1 MIFHYSNPNAPNS
14 DSEILWNVL
23 SETYLTT
30 KNSPQI
36 PPTFVAHDNKRKSN
50 LGGVKTSKVDEVKAI
65 RICKGPSP
73 NLDLSFLKVIVLFI
87 IDFPAC
93 LSCLVHTLL
102 DLPVLIMQVIRAP
115 SPNDQWANWPPSIFS
130 EPSLEID
137 YHTIGVWTELF
148 IVHDHCFAHWELNS
162 QRGVDR

>member
-36 PPTFVAHDNKRKSN
+36 PPTFVDMTIRESPTW
-50 LGGVKTSKVDEVKAI
+50 GVKTSKVDEVKAI

-102 DLPVLIMQVIRAP
+102 DWVLIMQVIRAP

-137 YHTIGVWTELF
+137 YHTIGVWTRVF
-148 IVHDHCFAHWELNS
+148 YSSYHCFAHLEK
-162 QRGVDR
+162 